1 MGFTRTLI
9 DNKTGKVVS
18 STKST
23 TVPSSKKEAF
33 KDGGSVIS
41 PDGNKVKT
49 KTDSQGRVK
58 KIVTIVSPENRPST
72 GEKRIVDRFSM
83 TERQAS
89 SQANNPTFKKEDSI
103 ESMKKGGSVF
113 ESAKKSDAIRRKM
126 PKGY

>member
-1 MGFTRTLI
+1 MY
-9 DNKTGKVVS
+9 K
-18 STKST
+18 
-23 TVPSSKKEAF
+23 SSKK
-33 KDGGSVIS
+33 KNGGSVTS

-58 KIVTIVSPENRPST
+58 KIVTKVASENRPST
-72 GEKRIVDRFSM
+72 GERRMVDRFSM